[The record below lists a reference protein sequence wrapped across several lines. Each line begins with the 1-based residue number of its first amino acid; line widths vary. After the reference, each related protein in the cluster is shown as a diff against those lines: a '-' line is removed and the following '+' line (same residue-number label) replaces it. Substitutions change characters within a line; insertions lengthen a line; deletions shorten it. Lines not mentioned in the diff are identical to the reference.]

1 MNSEPSWDLYRSFA
15 AVIDEGSLSAAA
27 RRLGLTQPSVSR
39 HVELLE
45 QAVGGT
51 LFVRSQ
57 RGLSPT
63 DRALALAPHAREM
76 LAIAAALRR
85 TASADPGAVEGT
97 VRITAS
103 EVMALERLPP
113 VLADLRRRHPGLA
126 IELVSSN
133 ALDDLLQRRADI
145 ALRMVEPVQ
154 KALLA
159 RRLGNVALGL
169 HARRDYLEHRGTPR
183 TLADLAGHDLIGP
196 DTDAPGTRAM
206 LDLLPGLRRENFALR
221 TDSHVAH
228 LAAIRAGFGIGV
240 CQVALAAPHPD
251 LVRVLPDAFAP
262 ALPLWLA
269 MHEDLRGV
277 SRCRAVFDALAA
289 AFTSRS

>member
-15 AVIDEGSLSAAA
+15 AVLDEGSLSGAA

-39 HVELLE
+39 HVEMLE
-45 QAVGGT
+45 RAVGGA

-63 DRALALAPHAREM
+63 DRALALAPYAREM
-76 LAIAAALRR
+76 LTTAAALRR
-85 TASADPGAVEGT
+85 TASAEPGAVAGT
-97 VRITAS
+97 VRVTAS

-113 VLADLRRRHPGLA
+113 VLAELRRRHPDLG
-126 IELVSSN
+126 IELVPTN

-145 ALRMVEPVQ
+145 ALRMVDPEQ
-154 KALLA
+154 KSLLA
-159 RRLGNVALGL
+159 RRLGSVELGL
-169 HARRDYLEHRGTPR
+169 HARRDYLERRGTPA

-196 DTDAPGTRAM
+196 DNEAPGVQAM
-206 LDLLPGLRRENFALR
+206 LDLLPGLRRESFALR
-221 TDSHVAH
+221 TDSHVAQ

-240 CQVALAAPHPD
+240 CQVALAMRDPG

-262 ALPLWLA
+262 ALPLWIA
-269 MHEDLRGV
+269 MHENLREV
-277 SRCRAVFDALAA
+277 ARCRAVFDALAA